1 MGGPSVTAATVSAPR
16 PSRLRQLSAD
26 LRNEETRWA
35 FLFLLPWI
43 IGFVIFTAGPM
54 IASLVFSFTNI
65 GLRRTFDFVGTAN
78 YERLVSD
85 PRIGLALGNTAF
97 YTILHVPLAMA
108 FALLLALMLLRV
120 GRAAGFF
127 RTVFYLPTITP
138 AVAVGALWLL
148 LLNGQ
153 VGIINAALGVFG
165 IDGPNWTTDPNW
177 IKPGLILMSLWSLG
191 STVIIYFAA
200 LRNVPLELYEAARV
214 DGANA
219 WQQFRNITVPM
230 ISGALFFTL
239 IVNTIAS
246 LQTFDQVYTM
256 YFGRTNATAGD
267 RSALFYVV
275 YLFNEA
281 FGNFRMGYA
290 SALAWLLFVI
300 IMIITFIQIRLSKR
314 WVYYE
319 ND

>member
-1 MGGPSVTAATVSAPR
+1 MTAATAPSPGR
-16 PSRLRQLSAD
+16 FRQLSTD
-26 LRNEETRWA
+26 LRREETRWA
-35 FLFLLPWI
+35 VLFLLPWI

-54 IASLVFSFTNI
+54 IASLVFSFTNL
-65 GLRRTFDFVGTAN
+65 GLRPSFDFVGTVN
-78 YERLVSD
+78 YERLLAD
-85 PRIGLALGNTAF
+85 PRVGLALANTAF
-97 YTILHVPLAMA
+97 FTVLHVPLAMG

-120 GRAAGFF
+120 GRASGFF

-138 AVAVGALWLL
+138 TVAIGALWLL

-153 VGIINAALGVFG
+153 VGLINAFLGVFG
-165 IDGPNWTTDPNW
+165 IDGPNWTTDPEW
-177 IKPGLILMSLWSLG
+177 IKPGLVLMSLWSLG

-200 LRNVPLELYEAARV
+200 LRNVPLDLYEAARV

-256 YFGRTNATAGD
+256 YFGRSNATAGD

-281 FGNFRMGYA
+281 FTNFRMGYA
-290 SALAWLLFVI
+290 SALAWLLFII
-300 IMIITFIQIRLSKR
+300 IMIITFIQIRLSRR

-319 ND
+319 NE

>member
-1 MGGPSVTAATVSAPR
+1 MTAATAASPGR
-16 PSRLRQLSAD
+16 FQRLGQD
-26 LRNEETRWA
+26 LRRSETRWA

-43 IGFVIFTAGPM
+43 IGFIIFTAGPM
-54 IASLVFSFTNI
+54 IASLVLSFTNI
-65 GLRRTFDFVGTAN
+65 GLRRGFDFVGTAN
-78 YERLVSD
+78 YERLVND
-85 PRIGLALGNTAF
+85 QRVILALGNTAF
-97 YTILHVPLAMA
+97 YTILHVPLAMG

-120 GRAAGFF
+120 GRASGFF

-138 AVAVGALWLL
+138 YVAVGALWLL

-153 VGIINAALGVFG
+153 VGIINQVLGVFG

-177 IKPGLILMSLWSLG
+177 IKPGIVLMSLWSLG
-191 STVIIYFAA
+191 STTVIYFAA

-214 DGANA
+214 DGATA

-246 LQTFDQVYTM
+246 LQVFDQVFTM
-256 YFGRTNATAGD
+256 YFGRSNATAGD
-267 RSALFYVV
+267 RSALFYVIH
-275 YLFNEA
+275 LFNEA
-281 FGNFRMGYA
+281 FVNFRMGYA
-290 SALAWLLFVI
+290 SALAWLLFII
-300 IMIITFIQIRLSKR
+300 IMIITVIQIRLSNR

-319 ND
+319 NE